1 VFLNTG
7 GYQITEEARQVKTDI
22 RRHILTLSL
31 SGILAALGAPTLIA
45 QNSSP
50 QTPTATAASN
60 TVDAVKAEV
69 AGDRQDVQ
77 ALQEKTTND
86 KSKLK
91 ADVKQYGKNS
101 PQVAADKAAVKAD
114 GEQAKVLR
122 KDVAKD
128 RANVA
133 KAQQMKKNQEIKNV
147 HEKVQDVRSTQP
159 SSLDAAQIRQTK
171 QHVNAVRANQSG
183 RPGMAAAGHGGHR

>member
-1 VFLNTG
+1 
-7 GYQITEEARQVKTDI
+7 VKTDI

-31 SGILAALGAPTLIA
+31 SGVLAALGAPTLIA
-45 QNSSP
+45 QSPSP
-50 QTPTATAASN
+50 QTPTATAADN
-60 TVDAVKAEV
+60 TVDAAKADA
-69 AGDRQDVQ
+69 AGDRRDVQ
-77 ALQEKTTND
+77 ALQSKTTDD

-114 GEQAKVLR
+114 REQAKDLR

-133 KAQQMKKNQEIKNV
+133 KAQQMKKDQEIKNV
-147 HEKVQDVRSTQP
+147 REKVQDVRSTQP
-159 SSLDAAQIRQTK
+159 SSWDAAQIQQTK

-183 RPGMAAAGHGGHR
+183 RPSMAAAGHGGHR